1 MDFDKFDAY
10 VKKDENNRELPDA
23 EGVGVHENAGCADN
37 YTIYLSISDDGVIE
51 DSAYQTDGCPFGK
64 ASCEITTE
72 IAEGL
77 TLEEAETLET
87 DDVEEQIDGYP
98 PRRRTYPQQVLTAF
112 RKALNDYDPELAV
125 PVDDPVEPLDEDVEV
140 PQ

>member
-1 MDFDKFDAY
+1 MDFDKFDEY
-10 VKKDENNRELPDA
+10 VKKDENNREIEDA
-23 EGVGVHENAGCADN
+23 TAIGVHENSGCADN
-37 YTIYLSISDDGVIE
+37 YTIYLNISDDGKIE

-64 ASCEITTE
+64 ATCEITTE

-77 TLEEAETLET
+77 SLSDAEALET
-87 DDVEEQIDGYP
+87 EDIEAAIDGYP

-112 RKALNDYDPELAV
+112 RKALKNYDDELAT
-125 PVDDPVEPLDEDVEV
+125 PVDAPVEPLDDEAEM